1 MFTPCG
7 ALDSLEVFLVYLVSW
22 SCGLRSTYSTVQYSA
37 VQYSGVPQYS
47 RVQCSAVQWNATV
60 QQVQC
65 SATEQYITEQ
75 YSTVPQI
82 STLYPAGQQDSGEL
96 CCILL
101 CRNPLCC
108 AVLCCIFIVHNNSW
122 KIVGRWG
129 VKSESTENSPPQYH
143 IWSYFW

>member
-1 MFTPCG
+1 MFTLCG

-47 RVQCSAVQWNATV
+47 TVQYSGVPQYSTVQCSAVPQSSTLQNSTV
-60 QQVQC
+60 QCHRSVH
-65 SATEQYITEQ
+65 YI
-75 YSTVPQI
+75 
-82 STLYPAGQQDSGEL
+82 LQDSRTVEN
-96 CCILL
+96 CAVSYCAVIH
-101 CRNPLCC
+101 C
-108 AVLCCIFIVHNNSW
+108 AVLCCIFIVHYDSW

-143 IWSYFW
+143 ISSYLVD